1 MKLFLVM
8 LVGLMSSL
16 SAMAVN
22 PPTRA
27 FPSRAVT
34 IIVPASAGTG
44 ADIVARLLSQ
54 RLSEVWGQAVT
65 VVNRDGASGNIG
77 AAAVAKSAPDGY
89 TLCMAFLNHAISP
102 SLYSNLQYDIVKDFK
117 PIVRTSIAPMVI
129 VANPNFPANTIPE
142 LIALAK
148 ARTAGNE
155 IFFGSPGMGSVNG
168 LSLEMLKQKASISM
182 TQTPFKGNAQM
193 MTDIMGNQIPLG
205 AIVIAAALPHIK
217 SGKLK
222 ALGVTSKSR
231 SLSLPYVATV
241 EEAGISG
248 FDVSAWNGL
257 LAPANTPDTIIN
269 EIYSAAVKIIESQS
283 FKDKLIG
290 QGLEPAAL
298 NPAQFREYISKE
310 VTQWG
315 KVVNESGVK
324 VD

>member
-1 MKLFLVM
+1 M
-8 LVGLMSSL
+8 LVGLISSL
-16 SAMAVN
+16 SAMAAD

-89 TLCMAFLNHAISP
+89 TLCMAFLNHSISP

-148 ARTAGNE
+148 TRTAGNE

-231 SLSLPYVATV
+231 SSSLPYVATV

-269 EIYSAAVKIIESQS
+269 EIYSAAFKIIESQS
-283 FKDKLIG
+283 FKDKLTG

-298 NPAQFREYISKE
+298 NPVQFREYISKE

>member
-16 SAMAVN
+16 SAMAVD
-22 PPTRA
+22 PPTRT

-129 VANPNFPANTIPE
+129 VANPNFTANTIPE

-148 ARTAGNE
+148 TRTAGNE

-283 FKDKLIG
+283 FKDKLTG